1 MLCLAI
7 LQESCVCLVSC
18 SAMLTLKLLIFL
30 RILFASLI
38 SSLLLKLA
46 SNIDH
51 AKMRF
56 CLSPK
61 ILKRKYFFSK
71 GISGSTTYG
80 PKVSFSAICWT
91 VSTAIPSFLYR
102 EYLIFFIYYW
112 ALLSWML
119 WSLFIMKKP
128 TKDKLNSYNLNN
140 NFVLVSLDTNNF
152 CDNFSSESVCSV

>member
-30 RILFASLI
+30 RILFVSLI

-46 SNIDH
+46 SNSDH

-56 CLSPK
+56 GLSPQ

-71 GISGSTTYG
+71 GISGSTPLW

-91 VSTAIPSFLYR
+91 VSTAIPRFLYR
-102 EYLIFFIYYW
+102 EYLIFFINGCRW
-112 ALLSWML
+112 LLS
-119 WSLFIMKKP
+119 F
-128 TKDKLNSYNLNN
+128 T
-140 NFVLVSLDTNNF
+140 FLDVVIPVHYEKTYKGQIK
-152 CDNFSSESVCSV
+152 